1 MGIPIDADLV
11 LLGGNVLTVDAE
23 NTRAEAVAVK
33 DGRILWVG
41 RDEEVRSA
49 IGKGT
54 KVRELKGLTVV
65 PGFNEGHNHTMQY
78 GSVLSGVQLYDA
90 TSIDEVLRLVREKAD
105 ALPEGEWIQ
114 GAGVNQAKIREG
126 RLPTRWELDR
136 AAPKHPVALK
146 HTSMH
151 VMMANSL
158 SLSLSEIDS
167 RTPQPEGGEIV
178 RDEKSGEPTGVL
190 LEFPAMDLVEGR
202 MPKPSQEQ
210 LVGFLKA
217 ASDQLLSEGITSAT
231 DAAVGVFVGVPR
243 QVGAYQDAVDRGA
256 LKVRHNLA
264 IWGNGLI
271 DYDHLDEEMKEIEW
285 KLLGMGIRSGMGND
299 RLRIGPFKF
308 VPDGALSMGT
318 AVTYEP
324 YGLDPAHQTTGVFV
338 IAPEKMARVAAA
350 VHRFGW
356 QLALHAIGDRTIDVS
371 LDIIEQALGN
381 AKAAAGARPRIEHCV
396 MATPQMMKRLRS
408 LGVIVVVQPG
418 FIWGIGDNYI
428 RQLGTKRV
436 STTIPFRTFLD
447 HGVRMAFSSDRP
459 VVDGAPL
466 LGIHAAVNQKTRT
479 GQDYAPEQKISA
491 EEALRCYTLNGAY
504 ATFEDLIKGS
514 IEPGKLAD
522 LVFLSE
528 DPTRVPAEKIKDVQ
542 VIATMVGGEFVYE
555 TL

>member
-11 LLGGNVLTVDAE
+11 LLGANILTVDPG
-23 NTRAEAVAVK
+23 NTRAQALAVK
-33 DGRILWVG
+33 NGRILWVG
-41 RDEEVRSA
+41 KDEEVRAA
-49 IGKGT
+49 IGKRT
-54 KVRELKGLTVV
+54 RVRELKGLTVV

-78 GSVLSGVQLYDA
+78 GSILSGVQLYEA
-90 TSIDEVLRLVREKAD
+90 QSIEDVLRLVREKA
-105 ALPEGEWIQ
+105 AVLPEGEWVQ
-114 GAGVNQAKIREG
+114 GAGVNQARLREG
-126 RLPTRWELDR
+126 RLPTRWELDQ

-158 SLSLSEIDS
+158 ALALSGVD
-167 RTPQPEGGEIV
+167 RQTPEPEGGEIV

-202 MPKPSQEQ
+202 MPKPSQDQ

-217 ASDQLLSEGITSAT
+217 ASDQLVSEGITSAT

-243 QVGAYQDAVDRGA
+243 QVGAYQDGVDRGA

-264 IWGNGLI
+264 IWGNGLV

-285 KLLGMGIRSGMGND
+285 KLLGMGVRSGMGND

-324 YGLDPAHQTTGVFV
+324 YGIDPAHQTTGVFV
-338 IAPEKMARVAAA
+338 IAPEKMARVAAT

-371 LDIIEQALGN
+371 LDIIEQALGGTGT
-381 AKAAAGARPRIEHCV
+381 GARPRIEHCV
-396 MATPQMMKRLRS
+396 MVTPEMMPRLRK
-408 LGVIVVVQPG
+408 LDVTVFVQPG

-428 RQLGTKRV
+428 RQLGPKRAA
-436 STTIPFRTFLD
+436 TTIPFRTFLD
-447 HGVRMAFSSDRP
+447 QGVRMAFSSDRP
-459 VVDGAPL
+459 VVDGAPI

-479 GQDYAPEQKISA
+479 GQDYAPGEKISA

-504 ATFEDLIKGS
+504 ATFEEQIKGS
-514 IEPGKLAD
+514 LEPGKLAD
-522 LVFLSE
+522 LVLLSE
-528 DPTRVPAEKIKDVQ
+528 DPTRVPAEKIKEVQ
-542 VIATMVGGEFVYE
+542 VIATMIGGEFVYGS
-555 TL
+555 